1 MPTGPKGQKRPAD
14 VIGDAVKVMRIDAQ
28 SEDDAYAMANLRP
41 ARTGL
46 PMVVW
51 VPERGNAQHDVR
63 VKVCCVHGD
72 KIQFNNTASVAVL
85 PQPHLVPPGRLSAAD
100 LDAVR
105 RWIVLSADPIIAY
118 WDGLTDT
125 VQLLQRL

>member
-1 MPTGPKGQKRPAD
+1 LGQAAEPDIAREIMSEP
-14 VIGDAVKVMRIDAQ
+14 VVTDAQ

-41 ARTGL
+41 IRTGL

-51 VPERGNAQHDVR
+51 VSERGNAQHDVR

-72 KIQFNNTASVAVL
+72 KIQFHNTVSVAVC
-85 PQPHLVPPGRLSAAD
+85 PQPHLVPPGRLSTAD

-105 RWIVLSADPIIAY
+105 SWIALNADPIIAY
-118 WDGLTDT
+118 WDGIIDT
-125 VQLLQRL
+125 VELLQRLQPL

>member
-1 MPTGPKGQKRPAD
+1 MSEPVVTN
-14 VIGDAVKVMRIDAQ
+14 AQ

-41 ARTGL
+41 IRTGL

-51 VPERGNAQHDVR
+51 VSERGIAQHDVR

-72 KIQFNNTASVAVL
+72 NIQFHNAASVAVR

-100 LDAVR
+100 LHAVR
-105 RWIVLSADPIIAY
+105 NWIALNADPIIAY
-118 WDGLTDT
+118 WDGLIDT
-125 VQLLQRL
+125 VELLQRLQPLHPPIAP